1 MENEENILEFHSR
14 ISERIYATLD
24 RISEDVDNGYIST
37 KMAKRIIS
45 KVQVFNYHRDT
56 IMEKHKAGEITSK
69 GMKIMAGK
77 AGQQCIDEINKIM
90 AEAPLQFQE
99 RLI

>member
-1 MENEENILEFHSR
+1 MEHEENILEFHSK

-24 RISEDVDNGYIST
+24 KISDDMNNGYIT
-37 KMAKRIIS
+37 TRMAKRIIN
-45 KVQVFNYHRDT
+45 KVQVFNYYRDM
-56 IMEKHKAGEITSK
+56 IMEKHKTGQISSK

-90 AEAPLQFQE
+90 SEALVQQE
-99 RLI
+99 Y

>member
-1 MENEENILEFHSR
+1 MEHEENILEFHSK

-24 RISEDVDNGYIST
+24 RISDDMNNGYIT
-37 KMAKRIIS
+37 TRMAKKIIN
-45 KVQVFNYHRDT
+45 KVQVFNYYRDM
-56 IMEKHKAGEITSK
+56 IMEKHKTGQISSK

-90 AEAPLQFQE
+90 SEALVQQE
-99 RLI
+99 Y

>member
-1 MENEENILEFHSR
+1 MIMENEENILEFHSR

-24 RISEDVDNGYIST
+24 RISEDMNNGYIST
-37 KMAKRIIS
+37 RVAKKIIS
-45 KVQVFNYHRDT
+45 KVQVFNYYRDQ
-56 IMEKHKAGEITSK
+56 IMDKHKSGQITSK

-90 AEAPLQFQE
+90 EEVLVQ
-99 RLI
+99 

>member
-1 MENEENILEFHSR
+1 MENEESILEFHSR
-14 ISERIYATLD
+14 ISERIYSTLD
-24 RISEDVDNGYIST
+24 RISEEMDNGYMTT

-45 KVQVFNYHRDT
+45 RVQVFNYNRDM
-56 IMEKHKAGEITSK
+56 IMEKHKLGQISSK

-90 AEAPLQFQE
+90 AEVMVRQE
-99 RLI
+99 Y

>member
-24 RISEDVDNGYIST
+24 RISGDMDNGYITT
-37 KMAKRIIS
+37 KMAKKIIS
-45 KVQVFNYHRDT
+45 KVHVFNYNRDM
-56 IMEKHKAGEITSK
+56 IMEKHRAGQITSK

-77 AGQQCIDEINKIM
+77 AGQQCLDEINKIM
-90 AEAPLQFQE
+90 AEAFVYQP
-99 RLI
+99 

>member
-1 MENEENILEFHSR
+1 MEQEENILEFHSR

-24 RISEDVDNGYIST
+24 RISEEMDNGYIT
-37 KMAKRIIS
+37 TRMAKRIICR
-45 KVQVFNYHRDT
+45 VQVFNYNRDM
-56 IMEKHKAGEITSK
+56 IMEKHKLGQISIK

-90 AEAPLQFQE
+90 AEVMVQQE
-99 RLI
+99 Y